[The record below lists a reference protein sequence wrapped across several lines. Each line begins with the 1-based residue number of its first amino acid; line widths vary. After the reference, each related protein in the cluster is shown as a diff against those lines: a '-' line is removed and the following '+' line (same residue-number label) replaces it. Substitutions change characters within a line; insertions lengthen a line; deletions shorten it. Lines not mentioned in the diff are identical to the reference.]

1 MEKKPKVEKIP
12 KIPKEKKPKKE
23 VKRKMNRFPIPEEE
37 IAKRGLP
44 DYLKEGLDM
53 VFIGINPSMAA
64 AYSGKYYD
72 GGGNHFWPALY
83 LSKLIPEPMNPQDDY
98 KLMDMG
104 IGFTNIVPRTTR
116 GIADLSKQEIADGAK
131 VCAVSL
137 CIHCVKYI
145 SLCRCCFGLETTKG
159 NHQNFDPSLQST
171 QETLT

>member
-1 MEKKPKVEKIP
+1 MEKKPKV
-12 KIPKEKKPKKE
+12 EKKPKKE

-98 KLMDMG
+98 KLLDMG

-137 CIHCVKYI
+137 CIHCVTYLCAGVLGWKPRKEIIKI
-145 SLCRCCFGLETTKG
+145 STHCCKVPKKL
-159 NHQNFDPSLQST
+159 
-171 QETLT
+171 

>member
-1 MEKKPKVEKIP
+1 
-12 KIPKEKKPKKE
+12 
-23 VKRKMNRFPIPEEE
+23 MNRFPIPEEE

-131 VCAVSL
+131 VNV
-137 CIHCVKYI
+137 
-145 SLCRCCFGLETTKG
+145 TKVE
-159 NHQNFDPSLQST
+159 N
-171 QETLT
+171 

>member
-98 KLMDMG
+98 KLLDMG

-131 VCAVSL
+131 VLV
-137 CIHCVKYI
+137 IIITIFVFPY
-145 SLCRCCFGLETTKG
+145 
-159 NHQNFDPSLQST
+159 
-171 QETLT
+171 